1 MKADLHVHS
10 TYSDGSDSVEE
21 VLNQA
26 RQQGVTHLSFVDHDT
41 VDGAQ
46 ETLELGQRAGINVI
60 PGIEISAYDFKR
72 NRKVHVLGYA
82 INTSAPAIRALCE
95 PLLARRH
102 AHSMWQMERI
112 AKAGNAID
120 YNSVANLAHPGNTI
134 YKQHIMA
141 HLTDAPFSSPAYQT
155 LYRSLFKGDG
165 PAAGDI
171 VYVNALDAVRA
182 IKEDGGLAVVAHP
195 GQLDS
200 YDLIPELVEIG
211 LDGIERNHPD
221 HDPTDHARIDELA
234 REYELFLTGGSDYH
248 GSFGTPVTIGSQDS
262 DLSNDDI
269 FLQLCKRKM
278 KEHW

>member
-10 TYSDGSDSVEE
+10 HYSDGSDSVEE

-41 VDGAQ
+41 VDG
-46 ETLELGQRAGINVI
+46 LGEKIEQGHEAGIEVI

-82 INTSAPAIRALCE
+82 FSAATPAIRALCG

-102 AHSMWQMERI
+102 AHSLWQMDQISE
-112 AKAGNAID
+112 AGYSID
-120 YNSVANLAHPGNTI
+120 HKQVSRLAHPSNTF

-141 HLTDAPFSSPAYQT
+141 LLTDAPFSSLIYQT
-155 LYRSLFKGDG
+155 LYHSLFKGDG

-171 VYVNALDAVRA
+171 NYVDTFDAVRA
-182 IKEDGGLAVVAHP
+182 IKEDGGLTVVAHP

-221 HDPTDHARIDELA
+221 HDPTDHVKIDELA

-262 DLSNDDI
+262 DLSNDDT

>member
-10 TYSDGSDSVEE
+10 HYSDGSDSVEE

-26 RQQGVTHLSFVDHDT
+26 QQQGVTHLSFVDHDT
-41 VDGAQ
+41 V
-46 ETLELGQRAGINVI
+46 AGVWEAIERGRRVGIEVI
-60 PGIEISAYDFKR
+60 SGIEISAYDFKR

-82 INTSAPAIRALCE
+82 FSVAASAIQALCQ
-95 PLLARRH
+95 PLLDRRH
-102 AHSMWQMERI
+102 AHSLWQMERI
-112 AKAGNAID
+112 AEAG
-120 YNSVANLAHPGNTI
+120 YSVEHKQVARLALPSETI

-141 HLTDAPFSSPAYQT
+141 HLTDAPFSSPSYQT

-171 VYVNALDAVRA
+171 IYADAFDAVRA

-211 LDGIERNHPD
+211 LDGVERNHPD
-221 HDPTDHARIDELA
+221 HSSTDHAEIDELA
-234 REYELFLTGGSDYH
+234 RDYDLLLTGGSDYH
-248 GSFGTPVTIGSQDS
+248 GSFGTPVTIGSEAS
-262 DLSNDDI
+262 NLSNDDR